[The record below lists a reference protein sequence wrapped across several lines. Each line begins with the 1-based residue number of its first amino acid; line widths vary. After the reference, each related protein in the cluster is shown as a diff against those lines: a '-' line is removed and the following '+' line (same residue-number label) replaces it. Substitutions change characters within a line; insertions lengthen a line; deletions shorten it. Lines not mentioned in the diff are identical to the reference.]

1 MSNLESAPAV
11 SAASGF
17 YLMFVK
23 KADKRPEALS
33 AAMNYIDSSVQ
44 TGTKKNQLISKATI

>member
-17 YLMFVK
+17 HLTFVK
-23 KADKRPEALS
+23 KADKRHAALS
-33 AAMNYIDSSVQ
+33 AAMSCIAGSVQ
-44 TGTKKNQLISKATI
+44 TGTKKIQLISKATI

>member
-17 YLMFVK
+17 YLTFVK
-23 KADKRPEALS
+23 KADKGHAALS
-33 AAMNYIDSSVQ
+33 AAMSCIAGSVQ
-44 TGTKKNQLISKATI
+44 SGTKKIQLISKATI